1 MSVELRPHQIKAV
14 EELADGKVLV
24 GGVGTGKTI
33 TSLTYF
39 YVKVLGGEVGDFGS
53 IELPMDLYVFT
64 TARKRDEL
72 DWQREA
78 AQLGISAKRDCSAT
92 GVTITVDSYNNIQK
106 YDDVKGAFIILD
118 EQRMVGSGAWT
129 KSFLKMAKH
138 NRWIMLSAT
147 PGDKWEDYI
156 PLFIAN
162 GFYKNRTE
170 FKRRHCVYSH
180 FGPYPKLERYVEVG
194 RLIKL
199 RNSIL
204 VEMPYERHT
213 TRHIHTTRVD
223 YDKELFERVV
233 KKRWHVYEERPLK
246 DVSELFSVMRK
257 VVNSDASRLT
267 RLRELMESHPR
278 MIVFYNF
285 DYELDLLRTLLST
298 PSHSQTSPR
307 SLTDGS
313 STLTE
318 VITKASSTTM
328 DHQQPS
334 LSQEFREPMVRSS
347 EGSPTFNPTKTE
359 FVSSANSTK
368 LGESS
373 CRDRSSIT
381 PSLSMVTNSTRTTSG
396 SLQKPHLSTEK
407 DATTSVSERV
417 SHISEAT
424 DLLRLENAS
433 SRTFGNTVSSAE
445 SGWKGRGSRGR
456 MFESVGTDTTS
467 PSSTTCA
474 SMRNTTSNNFLDSSF
489 RNTSTE
495 SETERCSTSTNSP
508 SGSEKTSTLTSPK
521 SRESSYSVDTVLH
534 QNHRQTSVISSPSNF
549 EMAEWNGHKHEPVP
563 TSERW
568 VYLVQYAAGA
578 EAWNCTATDAM
589 CFYSLTYSYKH
600 FAQAQGRIDRLDT
613 PFSHLHY
620 YVLMSESSIDRAV
633 AKSLRNKQDFNE
645 KDFG

>member
-14 EELADGKVLV
+14 EELEDGKVLV

-33 TSLTYF
+33 TSLVYF

-53 IELPMDLYVFT
+53 IELPIDLYVFT

-72 DWQREA
+72 DWQEEA
-78 AQLGISAKRDCSAT
+78 AQLGISTKRDCSAT

-129 KSFLKMAKH
+129 KSFLKMAKN

-156 PLFIAN
+156 PLFVAN

-194 RLIKL
+194 HLVRL

-246 DVSELFSVMRK
+246 DVAELFSVMRRT
-257 VVNSDASRLT
+257 VNSDLARLEAV
-267 RLRELMESHPR
+267 RVLMEKHPR
-278 MIVFYNF
+278 LIVFYNF
-285 DYELDLLRTLLST
+285 DYELEML
-298 PSHSQTSPR
+298 R
-307 SLTDGS
+307 SLVTPQFSPEPGS
-313 STLTE
+313 HILEPMDSLRPE
-318 VITKASSTTM
+318 GASSSM
-328 DHQQPS
+328 FAEPGS
-334 LSQEFREPMVRSS
+334 LDRVGQKDRNSRSS
-347 EGSPTFNPTKTE
+347 
-359 FVSSANSTK
+359 
-368 LGESS
+368 
-373 CRDRSSIT
+373 RR
-381 PSLSMVTNSTRTTSG
+381 
-396 SLQKPHLSTEK
+396 
-407 DATTSVSERV
+407 
-417 SHISEAT
+417 
-424 DLLRLENAS
+424 
-433 SRTFGNTVSSAE
+433 
-445 SGWKGRGSRGR
+445 R
-456 MFESVGTDTTS
+456 MLESVGTSEPTTS
-467 PSSTTCA
+467 HSSTTCA
-474 SMRNTTSNNFLDSSF
+474 SMKSTTSNSSSGSSSRSTSTEGGDESWRTQRPANTTSSHRPGPKTTKSLDTVSAATPSSPQTS
-489 RNTSTE
+489 REERTTST
-495 SETERCSTSTNSP
+495 TSNLTA
-508 SGSEKTSTLTSPK
+508 GSIVPNVE
-521 SRESSYSVDTVLH
+521 
-534 QNHRQTSVISSPSNF
+534 I
-549 EMAEWNGHKHEPVP
+549 AEWNGHKHEPVP

-589 CFYSLTYSYKH
+589 CFYSLTYSYKN

-613 PFSHLHY
+613 PFSDLHY
-620 YVLMSESSIDRAV
+620 YVLVSDSSIDKAV
-633 AKSLRNKQDFNE
+633 AKALKNKQNFNE